1 MAAETG
7 KPVVVY
13 HHRTQGVDAQGIHV
27 REMCRAFERVGY
39 RVVKVALHAD
49 EEVGRDS
56 RPGLVSRLVSRLPPL
71 AYELLELGYN
81 LVGIPRLLLA
91 VRRERPAFLYERYC
105 LANVSGVVVAKLTG
119 VPLVL
124 EVNSPLAREKAV
136 HGTLTFPRLA
146 QAIETWTVNR
156 ADRTVAVSDVLRR
169 MLVEKGADPARI
181 TVMHN
186 GVNPEDFLRPQ
197 PQERPEPAGG
207 AGVRVGFAG
216 WFRPWHG
223 LVEMVAAL
231 DDHGLFA
238 SGLEVVLVGDGPV
251 RPALERLVRERSLQG
266 RVTITGPVGREALV
280 GHLAAMDIAVQPAA
294 TAYASPMKLFE
305 YLAAGKAVVA
315 PDQENIREVVR
326 DGVEALLFAPG
337 DFAGF
342 ARRVAELAGDP
353 ALRHRLGEAGRRSMA
368 DNKRTWRENAA
379 RVAALV
385 AAPTA

>member
-1 MAAETG
+1 MSADTG
-7 KPVVVY
+7 RPVVVY

-27 REMCRAFERVGY
+27 REMCRAFARIGY
-39 RVVKVALHAD
+39 RVAKVALHAD
-49 EEVGRDS
+49 EQVGRDS
-56 RPGLVSRLVSRLPPL
+56 RPGLLSRLVSRLPPL

-81 LVGIPRLLLA
+81 LVGIPRLYRT

-105 LANVSGVVVAKLTG
+105 LSNLSGVVVSRLTG

-124 EVNSPLAREKAV
+124 EVNSPLAREKAA
-136 HGTLTFPRLA
+136 HGGLAFPRLA
-146 QAIETWTVNR
+146 QALETWIVNH
-156 ADRTVAVSDVLRR
+156 ADRTVAVSEVLRR
-169 MLVEKGADPARI
+169 MLVEKGADAARI

-186 GVNPEDFLRPQ
+186 GVNPEDFAGLEIR
-197 PQERPEPAGG
+197 EPAGR
-207 AGVRVGFAG
+207 ATVRVGFTG

-223 LVEMVAAL
+223 LAEMVAAL
-231 DDHGLFA
+231 DDQGLFA

-251 RPALERLVRERSLQG
+251 RPELERLVRERSLEG
-266 RVTITGPVGREALV
+266 RVAITGPVDRETLV

-315 PDQENIREVVR
+315 PDQDNIREVVR
-326 DGVEALLFAPG
+326 DGVEAVLFPPG

-342 ARRVAELAGDP
+342 ARRVEELAKDP
-353 ALRHRLGEAGRRSMA
+353 GLRQRLGEAGRRSMA
-368 DNKRTWRENAA
+368 AGRRTWEENAA

-385 AAPTA
+385 AAPAA